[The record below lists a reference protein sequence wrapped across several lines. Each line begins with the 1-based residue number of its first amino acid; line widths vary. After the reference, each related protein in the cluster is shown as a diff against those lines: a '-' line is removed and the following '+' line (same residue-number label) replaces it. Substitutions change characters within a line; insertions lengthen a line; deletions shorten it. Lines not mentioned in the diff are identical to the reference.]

1 MGTSKAPSLEE
12 VAAEFRTYCGAQ
24 MGCQGCRLYSAT
36 IPCAMRFAWE
46 IFTNEKEDE

>member
-1 MGTSKAPSLEE
+1 MGTSKTPGLEE

-24 MGCQGCRLYSAT
+24 MGCQGCRLYSET

-46 IFTNEKEDE
+46 IWQRREDE